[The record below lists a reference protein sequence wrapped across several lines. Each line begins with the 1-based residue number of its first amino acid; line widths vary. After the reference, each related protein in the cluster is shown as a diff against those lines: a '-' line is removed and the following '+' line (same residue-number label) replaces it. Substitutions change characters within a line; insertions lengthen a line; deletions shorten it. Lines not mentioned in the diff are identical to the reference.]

1 MVNGPKN
8 SSLISTSVSTTDVS
22 LFKFDALISSS
33 GFVGC
38 ANSPIVFGSADS
50 LGKDAVQE
58 ESPTTAVSS
67 TVAVGQEKVGQE
79 EVEQNK
85 YNGVFSSDWPEEDS
99 LASCKPVLTKYVV
112 KTNDGKNLFQAGV
125 AALVGKP
132 KCGKSTFLYSMIADL
147 TRGGGVFG
155 GNEPGKVIFA
165 EHEDP
170 RGTILCKV
178 LGSGG
183 ALSRVSF
190 FNPKIEA
197 NGKPNRTE
205 VFLKQ
210 LEARVAANSNC
221 RLIVVDSLGKLAPKL
236 GFTMSASD
244 KIRSFVDGLQA
255 IGEKYEVA
263 ILVVNHFTK
272 GSASRSLDDLMA
284 GSAQFFAS
292 IRALWVA
299 GRHPKDVG
307 LRCISFHQGNISA
320 PCAGVV
326 FRQVEVSPE
335 KVLEYAKENNLQ
347 NFAEDN
353 LPEQLYGIDL
363 VNESPVPPAE
373 LVKPVKPA
381 KGAVCKDE
389 EDYETDEAEE
399 ATSFVTYEMKK
410 KSRNTKA
417 KLQAKVFVKWLVET
431 LSQRGEMLA
440 NDAEAEATN
449 QGLKPGIYRKA
460 RKMAEAQGVFAR
472 SKKVNGV
479 KASYLFMENRE
490 VASPVAE
497 TGVESNPIS
506 DCGFSETID
515 KSFVFSS
522 MT

>member
-8 SSLISTSVSTTDVS
+8 SSLISASVSTTDVS
-22 LFKFDALISSS
+22 LFKFDALISSN

-38 ANSPIVFGSADS
+38 SNSPIVFGSADS

-67 TVAVGQEKVGQE
+67 TVAVGQE

-85 YNGVFSSDWPEEDS
+85 NNGVFSSDWPEEDS

-155 GNEPGKVIFA
+155 CNEPGKVIFA

-183 ALSRVSF
+183 TLARVGF
-190 FNPKIEA
+190 FNSKIDP
-197 NGKPNRTE
+197 NSKPNKTE
-205 VFLKQ
+205 VFLTQ
-210 LEARVAANSNC
+210 LEGRVAANPDC

-272 GSASRSLDDLMA
+272 GSVSRSLDDLMA

-299 GRHPKDVG
+299 GRHPKDVE

-347 NFAEDN
+347 NFAEDK
-353 LPEQLYGIDL
+353 LPEQLHGIEL

-381 KGAVCKDE
+381 KGAVRKE
-389 EDYETDEAEE
+389 EDYESDEAEE
-399 ATSFVTYEMKK
+399 TTSFISYKMKK

-417 KLQAKVFVKWLVET
+417 KLQAKAFVKWLLET
-431 LSQRGEMLA
+431 LSQKGEMLA
-440 NDAEAEATN
+440 NKAEAEATN
-449 QGLKPGIYRKA
+449 RGLKPGIYRKA
-460 RKMAEAQGVFAR
+460 RKMAEAQGVLAR

-490 VASPVAE
+490 VASLVAE
-497 TGVESNPIS
+497 TEVDTNPPS

>member
-38 ANSPIVFGSADS
+38 SNSPIVFGSADS

-67 TVAVGQEKVGQE
+67 TVAVGQE

-85 YNGVFSSDWPEEDS
+85 NNGVFSNDWPEEES
-99 LASCKPVLTKYVV
+99 LASCKAVLTKYVV

-125 AALVGKP
+125 SALVGKP
-132 KCGKSTFLYSMIADL
+132 KCGKSTFLYSIIADL
-147 TRGGGVFG
+147 TRGEGVFG
-155 GNEPGKVIFA
+155 GKEPSKVVIA

-170 RGTILCKV
+170 KPTIQCSV
-178 LGSGG
+178 LASGG
-183 ALSRVSF
+183 VLARVNF
-190 FNPKIEA
+190 FYPDLNGYGKNEKIE
-197 NGKPNRTE
+197 G
-205 VFLKQ
+205 FLTK
-210 LEARVAANSNC
+210 LEKRVATNPDT
-221 RLIVVDSLGKLAPKL
+221 RLVLVDSLGKIASKL
-236 GFTMSASD
+236 GFTMSSST
-244 KIRSFVDGLQA
+244 KIRLFVDGLQA
-255 IGEKYEVA
+255 IGEKYGVA
-263 ILVVNHFTK
+263 VLVINHFNKESGAKSVEDSMT
-272 GSASRSLDDLMA
+272 

-299 GRHPKDVG
+299 GRHPKEQG
-307 LRCISFHQGNISA
+307 LRCVSFYQGNISA

-335 KVLEYAKENNLQ
+335 KVLDYAKENGLQ
-347 NFAEDN
+347 DFTEES
-353 LPEQLYGIDL
+353 LPQKLHGIEL
-363 VNESPVPPAE
+363 VNEKPVPPAE
-373 LVKPVKPA
+373 LVKPAKAV
-381 KGAVCKDE
+381 KGAVRKE
-389 EDYETDEAEE
+389 EDSESHEAEE
-399 ATSFVTYEMKK
+399 ATSFISYEMKK

-417 KLQAKVFVKWLVET
+417 KLKAKAFVKWLVEN
-431 LSQRGEMLA
+431 LSQKGEMLA
-440 NDAEAEATN
+440 NEAEAEATN
-449 QGLKPGIYRKA
+449 RGLKPGIYRKA
-460 RKMAEAQGVFAR
+460 RKMAEAQGVLAR

-490 VASPVAE
+490 VASLVAE
-497 TGVESNPIS
+497 TGVDSNPPS

>member
-8 SSLISTSVSTTDVS
+8 SSLISASVSTTDVS

-38 ANSPIVFGSADS
+38 SNSPIVFGSADS

-67 TVAVGQEKVGQE
+67 TVAVGQE

-85 YNGVFSSDWPEEDS
+85 NNGVFSSDWPEEDS

-112 KTNDGKNLFQAGV
+112 KTNEGKNLFQAGV

-155 GNEPGKVIFA
+155 CNEPGKVIFA

-170 RGTILCKV
+170 KGTILCKV

-183 ALSRVSF
+183 TLARVGF
-190 FNPKIEA
+190 FNSKVDP
-197 NGKPNRTE
+197 NGKTNKTE
-205 VFLKQ
+205 VFLTQ
-210 LEARVAANSNC
+210 LEGRVAANPDC

-272 GSASRSLDDLMA
+272 GSGSRSLDDLMA

-299 GRHPKDVG
+299 GRHPKNVG

-326 FRQVEVSPE
+326 FRQVEVSTE

-347 NFAEDN
+347 NFAEDK
-353 LPEQLYGIDL
+353 LPEQLYGIEL

-381 KGAVCKDE
+381 KGAVRKE
-389 EDYETDEAEE
+389 EADDETDEADE
-399 ATSFVTYEMKK
+399 ATSFITYEMKK

-417 KLQAKVFVKWLVET
+417 KLQAKAFVKWLVET
-431 LSQRGEMLA
+431 LSQKGEMLA
-440 NDAEAEATN
+440 NDAEAEATKR
-449 QGLKPGIYRKA
+449 GLKPGTYRKA
-460 RKMAEAQGVFAR
+460 RKIAEVQGVLTQA
-472 SKKVNGV
+472 KTVNGV
-479 KASYLFMENRE
+479 KASYLFMENRG
-490 VASPVAE
+490 VATPVAE
-497 TGVESNPIS
+497 TGVESNTPS
-506 DCGFSETID
+506 VCGYSETID